1 MIMIKYF
8 GSLVALTRPRGE
20 QIYSSD
26 LKLSLLLAEIERK
39 YDHNQLLFGV
49 AVNQKII
56 DKFSN
61 QILKS
66 NDTVA
71 LLPPFLVT

>member
-1 MIMIKYF
+1 MIKIKYF
-8 GSLVALTRPRGE
+8 GALVALTRRRGE
-20 QIYSSD
+20 KIYFSG
-26 LKLSLLLAEIERK
+26 LKLSQLLAELEKK
-39 YDHNQLLFGV
+39 YDLNQFPFCV

-71 LLPPFLVT
+71 LLPPFLGA